1 MMQHHCQQC
10 WVRLAIFERLHDYV
24 EGGGGHHANDE
35 RGWPKRCFNK
45 CFLHY
50 ILDLMFWHHS
60 HDFSP
65 LRVNYYFGH
74 TWVGIL

>member
-1 MMQHHCQQC
+1 M
-10 WVRLAIFERLHDYV
+10 AIFERLHDYV
-24 EGGGGHHANDE
+24 EGGGGHHALDE
-35 RGWPKRCFNK
+35 RGGSERCFNK

-65 LRVNYYFGH
+65 LRVII
-74 TWVGIL
+74 TVGILDWAYYVSDS